1 MDWNWLTPPV
11 IIQIVVAITILI
23 AFYWKLATKDDIKSL
38 KDEIKSLK
46 AETERDVESLKTDT
60 ERDIDSLKTD
70 IREIRQGSASHSAKT
85 ETPHE
90 DLGPPSIE
98 KFKTP
103 RKGESTADEHDRR
116 TRS

>member
-23 AFYWKLATKDDIKSL
+23 AFYWKLATKDD
-38 KDEIKSLK
+38 IKSLK